1 MANII
6 KTQQAKIA
14 GLATARDASLEAL
27 CGKEFFSVAPQFP
40 KTLISSLITQTP
52 NTISLGSIDGLQ
64 EAIGGVKG
72 TGAAKIS
79 GVQSKLDEFI
89 ILKQKALK
97 EAQED
102 VKNAKVDQ
110 AGAEAAEKMAKKN
123 TYLTASKPKLD
134 LNAARVARNKI
145 RDEISAMQAAKA
157 KLQSQAT
164 AVETEYEKNAKV
176 EKETL
181 TALEKEGAK
190 ALETFQQTLFKQII
204 EQATL
209 AKVNAKLGAKVKEIA
224 SIATE
229 VAGAVGDLTELRNSL
244 TEAQTTEL
252 DATISALKK
261 GIVGEEAIDKTALL
275 KEINREAEKS
285 VQGVFNNPNYK
296 LIDANL
302 KEMCSQPQYKH
313 LEATVELVKGDAGLE
328 WKVKSAVD
336 GVADTVGR
344 LQQDLNTQLKV
355 NPKLKAA
362 NEAFVGLVDGQVEEA
377 QKSPTLWDKF
387 INFINQIKQ
396 KLGFDVKLE
405 SKQEI
410 SSKQDRAARRSVGKF
425 TKAVLQKGNSGQG
438 LERA

>member
-1 MANII
+1 VE
-6 KTQQAKIA
+6 K
-14 GLATARDASLEAL
+14 S
-27 CGKEFFSVAPQFP
+27 FFSVAPQFP
-40 KTLISSLITQTP
+40 ETLISSLIGQTQ
-52 NTISLGSIDGLQ
+52 NTVTLESINVEVEGESRGLKGEL
-64 EAIGGVKG
+64 EAVNL
-72 TGAAKIS
+72 TGAEK
-79 GVQSKLDEFI
+79 VQGIQGKLDAFI
-89 ILKQKALK
+89 ILKQEALAA
-97 EAQED
+97 AQD
-102 VKNAKVDQ
+102 VVDKAKVALSESQ
-110 AGAEAAEKMAKKN
+110 SLEKSIGKRLTISKTAINAEETPEKRSEQ
-123 TYLTASKPKLD
+123 LQ
-134 LNAARVARNKI
+134 AAREARNQI
-145 RDEISAMQAAKA
+145 RGEITAMQAAKA
-157 KLQSQAT
+157 QLQSQAT
-164 AVETEYEKNAKV
+164 AVETEYEKDAKV

-204 EQATL
+204 EQTTL
-209 AKVNAKLGAKVKEIA
+209 AKVNAKLGAEVETTEAIA
-224 SIATE
+224 KE

-244 TEAQTTEL
+244 TAAQTEEL
-252 DATISALKK
+252 DATISALKEGK
-261 GIVGEEAIDKTALL
+261 VGEKAIDRGSLL
-275 KEINREAEKS
+275 AEIDREADKS

-328 WKVKSAVD
+328 WKVKSGVD